1 MIVATRLRAR
11 THAAHAMDE
20 AMTGLTNLLFLRD
33 LEKRIEDDFRKVA
46 KDLEQ
51 FRTLLLNRS
60 TLILNA
66 TMDQDLFALA
76 EPAMRDVVEALP
88 ADGPAIAQRSVPALP
103 AREGLAIP
111 AQVNYV
117 GKGCGLA
124 EHGVTLTG
132 AAQVVNKLIRTGYL
146 WEKVR
151 VQGGAYGAFCIMD
164 RLAGALAFVSYRD
177 PNVADTVKAFDGLAD
192 YLETVRIDEDEL
204 EKSIIGA
211 IGEIDTYQLPDAK
224 GFTAM
229 GRYLTNQD
237 DAYLQTVREQAL
249 SASEND
255 FRELAQAVRMVAQ
268 NGDICVLGD
277 SLAMENSGLGLDI
290 KQVL

>member
-1 MIVATRLRAR
+1 
-11 THAAHAMDE
+11 
-20 AMTGLTNLLFLRD
+20 
-33 LEKRIEDDFRKVA
+33 
-46 KDLEQ
+46 
-51 FRTLLLNRS
+51 
-60 TLILNA
+60 
-66 TMDQDLFALA
+66 
-76 EPAMRDVVEALP
+76 
-88 ADGPAIAQRSVPALP
+88 LP

-117 GKGCGLA
+117 GKGCGLT
-124 EHGVTLTG
+124 EHGIALTG

-164 RLAGALAFVSYRD
+164 RLAGALALVSYRD
-177 PNVADTVKAFDGLAD
+177 PNVAETIKAFDGLAD
-192 YLETVRIDEDEL
+192 YLETVDIDADEL

-211 IGEIDTYQLPDAK
+211 IGEIDAYQLPDAK

-229 GRYLTNQD
+229 ARHLTGQD
-237 DAYLQTVREQAL
+237 EAYLQTVREQAL
-249 SASEND
+249 NASEKD
-255 FRELAQAVRMVAQ
+255 FRELAKAVRTVAR

-277 SLAMENSGLGLDI
+277 ALAMENSGLDLDI